1 MKRRHFLTATSR
13 AAVGAGAVLLQRRA
27 HAQGAPRDE
36 RVEERIASWL
46 EEFDSQGNHRTGTAG
61 DNASAEWVVRE
72 AGKFGVKANLESFP
86 FNRVDPQSAFVAIG
100 DRRIDGVPLFDT
112 AFTGA
117 DGITGTFGPLGSDAE
132 IALADSEAYDLSQP
146 GKEFSKEVAQAR
158 TSQHKAVVILTKGV
172 HPGLFLL
179 NANSMPK
186 PSGPPM
192 LQVSSV
198 NTEWLKEM
206 AAKRPQIKFVSFV
219 KRTATQA
226 SNVTAKITG
235 SNPKLPP
242 VVVMAPRSAWY
253 QSVTEQG
260 SRMAL
265 WLETMRTVA
274 AAKPVRDCL
283 FVSFSGHEVGAV
295 GTSNYLTSRPDLAKG
310 ALVWIFFGSDIG
322 SPGQPTQ
329 LHASNDMLEKWALAS
344 FKKQGLVPSKVLPQT
359 GAARGEAGLIQ
370 RQGGQFITVAGDSD
384 AYHNINDRWPDA
396 ADVGTL
402 ARWATAFADGTLVLA
417 NTTS

>member
-1 MKRRHFLTATSR
+1 MKRRAFLDASSR
-13 AAVGAGAVLLQRRA
+13 MILGAGALAMQGPA
-27 HAQGAPRDE
+27 FAQNAAQGGG
-36 RVEERIASWL
+36 VEERMAQWL
-46 EEFDSQGNHRTGTAG
+46 ETFDSQGNHRTGTAG
-61 DNASAEWVVRE
+61 DNASAEWLVRE
-72 AGKFGVKANLESFP
+72 AAKFGVKAKIEPFP
-86 FNRVDPQSAFVAIG
+86 FNRVDPQSAYLSLA

-112 AFTGA
+112 AFTSAEGLS
-117 DGITGTFGPLGSDAE
+117 GTFGPLGSDAD
-132 IALADSEAYDLSQP
+132 IALAESEAYDLSQP

-198 NTEWLKEM
+198 NTAWLKEM
-206 AAKRPQIKFVSFV
+206 AAKRPQATFVSFV
-219 KRTATQA
+219 KRTPTQA
-226 SNVTAKITG
+226 SNVTAKIAG
-235 SNPKLPP
+235 SNPQLPP
-242 VVVMAPRSAWY
+242 VVVMAPRSAWF

-283 FVSFSGHEVGAV
+283 FVAFSGHEVGAV
-295 GTSNYLTSRPDLAKG
+295 GTTNYLSTRPDLAKG
-310 ALVWIFFGSDIG
+310 ALVWVFFGSDIG

-329 LHASNDMLEKWALAS
+329 LHASNEILEKWALAS
-344 FKKQGLVPSKVLPQT
+344 FKKQGLTPTKVLPQT
-359 GAARGEAGLIQ
+359 GPARGEAGLIQ
-370 RQGGQFITVAGDSD
+370 RQGGQFVTVAGDSD
-384 AYHNINDRWPDA
+384 AYHNINDRWPEA
-396 ADVGTL
+396 ADVGSL
-402 ARWATAFADGTLVLA
+402 ARWATAFANGTLELV
-417 NTTS
+417 NTAS